1 MLRSVFFALAVTAV
15 GACEA
20 DAPSYQW
27 RVVTLPDGTQGAAV
41 TCPHDMGICYER
53 AGRACNYGYDV
64 LDRDGHAA
72 VVSEGRAFGNG
83 TTYAAR
89 YDSQYIYRGTL
100 LIRCRAAR

>member
-1 MLRSVFFALAVTAV
+1 MRAFIFAIVASALA
-15 GACEA
+15 ACESE
-20 DAPSYQW
+20 APSYQW

-72 VVSEGRAFGNG
+72 VVSEGRAYGNG
-83 TTYAAR
+83 TMYAAR
-89 YDSQYIYRGTL
+89 YGSEYVYRGTL